1 MTNEHLNT
9 ATLAEVGEKGII
21 AAIQEVAPS
30 SINGDDAAV
39 LTIGPPNTRTV
50 VTTDMLVEN
59 RHFNLA
65 WSTPEEVGHK
75 AVVQNFADIQAMGAR
90 PIAVLFALSAPSTTK
105 LSLVTGIARGIY
117 ERIQEFSA
125 ELVGGDL
132 TAGDSIVVS
141 LTAVGSL
148 GGSQPPL
155 LLNRARPGQ
164 KVIASGRIGYSAAG
178 FDLLKKFGRED
189 VPVEFQKLV
198 RAHCTPPLMPDRGV
212 VARATGATAMTD
224 NSDGLIT
231 DLTTMAERSA
241 VTIDLN
247 ASAIEPDHRLLRAAE
262 LLGKDPWKWVLTGG
276 EDHTLLATTT
286 GDNVSGFR
294 PIGRVIRRTDSPVT
308 IGGEKP
314 KWVEGWGSY

>member
-1 MTNEHLNT
+1 MTNERLNT
-9 ATLAEVGEKGII
+9 PTLAEIGEKGVI

-30 SINGDDAAV
+30 TINGDDAAV

-50 VTTDMLVEN
+50 VSTDMLVEN
-59 RHFNLA
+59 RHFNLD
-65 WSTPEEVGHK
+65 WSTPEEIGHK

-90 PIAVLFALSAPSTTK
+90 PIAVLMALSAPPSTR

-132 TAGDSIVVS
+132 TAGNSIVLS
-141 LTAVGSL
+141 ITAVGSL

-155 LLNRARPGQ
+155 SLNRARPGQ
-164 KVIASGRIGYSAAG
+164 SVIACGCIGYSAAG
-178 FDLLKKFGRED
+178 LDLLKKFGRD
-189 VPVEFQKLV
+189 HVPVEFLKLV

-231 DLTTMAERSA
+231 DLTTIADRSA
-241 VTIDLN
+241 VTIELN
-247 ASAIEPDHRLLRAAE
+247 PAAIEPDHRLLRAAE
-262 LLGKDPWKWVLTGG
+262 VLGTDPWKWVLSGG

-286 GDNVSGFR
+286 GENVSGFR
-294 PIGRVIRRTDSPVT
+294 EIGRVIRRGTDPVT
-308 IGGEKP
+308 IGGEAP
-314 KWVEGWGSY
+314 TWTEGWKSY